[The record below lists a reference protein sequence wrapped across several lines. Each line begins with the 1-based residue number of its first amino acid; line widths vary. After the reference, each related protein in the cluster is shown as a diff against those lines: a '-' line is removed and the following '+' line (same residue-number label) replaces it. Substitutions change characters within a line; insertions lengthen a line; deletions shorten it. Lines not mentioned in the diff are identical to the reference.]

1 MMEDEIPLKT
11 KKKVKRER
19 MEKEIKRERNRG
31 REDKGE
37 EFVLIFTK
45 FVEDRCYEDEGVRI
59 QSRRLYDKF
68 KEWMRE
74 KGINYEIDNRRM
86 SIKIKEELGK
96 YKVKKYSKYNAFEG
110 ICLKED
116 YRVEEIPDYKGYKKD
131 RRKYQE
137 EYYIK
142 NRERLRMKQRENYT
156 TRNAHDKE
164 LIKRGNITEE
174 QMFKRKR
181 LGLIKYIMEGEE
193 VNWEET
199 IKKMNEKVDKYVRGY
214 NIDKVNTIDI
224 YGGEKKVVDINCE
237 IEREYEIDTNN
248 LSKEEYIK
256 FKQWYNFKSD
266 EIWSMDKSVEE
277 RDKLLKEF
285 YEKYYHVDER
295 FDELYEEDIDYHNI
309 LKLTRS

>member
-1 MMEDEIPLKT
+1 MEDKIRLKT

-19 MEKEIKRERNRG
+19 MEKGKKRERDRE
-31 REDKGE
+31 REDKRD
-37 EFVLIFTK
+37 EFVVIFTK
-45 FVEDRCYEDEGVRI
+45 FVEERCYEQEGVKVA
-59 QSRRLYDKF
+59 SRRLYDKF
-68 KEWMRE
+68 KEWIGER
-74 KGINYEIDNRRM
+74 GIKYEIDNRGM
-86 SIKIKEELGK
+86 SMRIKEGLGK

-116 YRVEEIPDYKGYKKD
+116 YKKEEIPDYKGYKKD
-131 RRKYQE
+131 RRRYQE

-142 NRERLRMKQRENYT
+142 NRERIRIKQRENYT
-156 TRNAHDKE
+156 TRNMYDRE

-181 LGLIKYIMEGEE
+181 LGLIKYIMDGDG

-199 IKKMNEKVDKYVRGY
+199 IKKMNERVEGYVRGY
-214 NIDKVNTIDI
+214 NIREVDTIDI
-224 YGGEKKVVDINCE
+224 YEGKRENKEESKG
-237 IEREYEIDTNN
+237 EYEIDINN

-256 FKQWYNFKSD
+256 FKQWYNIKSD

-277 RDKLLKEF
+277 RDRMLKEF
-285 YEKYYHVDER
+285 YERYYYVDER
-295 FDELYEEDIDYHNI
+295 FDELYEEDVDYHNI